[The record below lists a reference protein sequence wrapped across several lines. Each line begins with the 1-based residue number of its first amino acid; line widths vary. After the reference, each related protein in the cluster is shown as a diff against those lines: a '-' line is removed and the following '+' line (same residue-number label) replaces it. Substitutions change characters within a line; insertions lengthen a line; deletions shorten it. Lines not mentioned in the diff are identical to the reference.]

1 MCRCRLSN
9 KGRYL
14 SVIFLVAANESA
26 QVPAVALEKFEC
38 PIAFIGSGIRRPVRN
53 DILVAPYTIDQA
65 GIVPTHFIKISN
77 EPFQSSKLMHDGT
90 GLGSV
95 QLKMPRLY
103 ERPLRASNSPSLQ
116 VGV

>member
-1 MCRCRLSN
+1 M
-9 KGRYL
+9 
-14 SVIFLVAANESA
+14 IFLVAANESA